1 MARKVTAMDVKMAA
15 AMAGGVGNVAGFCR
29 EQGISRQ
36 TFYKWRRRFRA
47 EGVPGLAE
55 RSRRPDRHPGRVDPG
70 VEEAVVR
77 ARKELAERGHDQGA
91 DAVVD
96 ALSADAQ
103 FLGVVP
109 SRATVHRVLVR
120 RGQIVPAP
128 RKRPRSAGNR
138 FLYDRPNGCWQSD
151 WTEWH
156 LADGA
161 KAAIAA
167 TLDDHSRYLVAIA
180 AAPGDGDAALVWSV
194 MAAAIGQCGVPAMS
208 LTDNGLCYSGS
219 RRGFSVDFET
229 NLRALG
235 VNTVCSSPYHPQTC
249 GKIERSWQTLKRWL
263 RAHGPF
269 TTIAELNQALAGYRE
284 HYNHHRRHRALPPAT
299 PTPAAAFA
307 ATVKARPAD
316 RPLPAP
322 TAHTRVTFSRDGVIA
337 HTRTKIGLGTR
348 WAGHTVDVISDGD
361 YVAIFT
367 GTTLVRTLTI
377 DPTQPYQP
385 RLRRN
390 QAHSLSAMS

>member
-1 MARKVTAMDVKMAA
+1 M
-15 AMAGGVGNVAGFCR
+15 
-29 EQGISRQ
+29 S
-36 TFYKWRRRFRA
+36 
-47 EGVPGLAE
+47 
-55 RSRRPDRHPGRVDPG
+55 
-70 VEEAVVR
+70 VEEAIVR
-77 ARKELAERGHDQGA
+77 VRKELADLGHDQGA
-91 DAVVD
+91 DAVVE
-96 ALSADAQ
+96 ALAAAAG
-103 FLGVVP
+103 FVGAVP

-128 RKRPRSAGNR
+128 AKRPRSAGRR
-138 FLYDRPNGCWQSD
+138 FVYDRPNGCWQSD

-161 KAAIAA
+161 QVAIAA
-167 TLDDHSRYLVAIA
+167 TLDDHSRYLAAIA
-180 AAPGDGDAALVWSV
+180 AAPGDGDGQLVWAV
-194 MAAAIGQCGVPAMS
+194 MAAAIGECGVPAMS

-263 RAHGPF
+263 RATGPF
-269 TTIAELNQALAGYRE
+269 QTTAELNRALTRYRE
-284 HYNHHRRHRALPPAT
+284 HYNHHRRHRALPRAT

-316 RPLPAP
+316 RPLPAL
-322 TAHTRVTFSRDGVIA
+322 TRHAQLTVSREGVIA

-361 YVAIFT
+361 YVAIFAD
-367 GTTLVRTLTI
+367 TTLIRTLTI

>member
-36 TFYKWRRRFRA
+36 TFYKWRRRFQA
-47 EGVPGLAE
+47 EGVGGLAE
-55 RSRRPDRHPGRVDPG
+55 RSRRPDRHPGRVDAG
-70 VEEAVVR
+70 VEEAIVR
-77 ARKELAERGHDQGA
+77 ARKELADLGQDCGA
-91 DAVVD
+91 DAITEVLGAAGVV
-96 ALSADAQ
+96 
-103 FLGVVP
+103 GVVP
-109 SRATVHRVLVR
+109 SRATVHRVLIR

-128 RKRPRSAGNR
+128 AKRPRSAGHR
-138 FLYDRPNGCWQSD
+138 FVYDRPNGCWQSD
-151 WTEWH
+151 WTQWH
-156 LADGA
+156 LADGTTV
-161 KAAIAA
+161 AIAG
-167 TLDDHSRYLVAIA
+167 TLDDHSRYLAAIA

-194 MAAAIGQCGVPAMS
+194 MAAAISECGVPAMS

-235 VNTVCSSPYHPQTC
+235 VHPVCSSPYHPQTC

-263 RAHGPF
+263 RARGPF
-269 TTIAELNQALAGYRE
+269 HTITELNQALAGYRE
-284 HYNHHRRHRALPPAT
+284 HYNHHRRHRALPRAT

-307 ATVKARPAD
+307 ATVKARPTD

-322 TAHTRVTFSRDGVIA
+322 TAHARLTVSRDGVIA
-337 HTRTKIGLGTR
+337 HTRTKIGVGTR

-367 GTTLVRTLTI
+367 ATTLIRTLTI
-377 DPTQPYQP
+377 DPTQRYQP

-390 QAHSLSAMS
+390 HAQSLSAMS